1 MPEILKKT
9 FSAFSGAFILCAV
22 ILRTVIVLFYT
33 DASTGFVRR
42 SAAGIT
48 AAFCFCCVFSVLF
61 CAAPLYKSA
70 ISNPFDKHKNKL
82 IFYTGIFSGAAMFCD
97 FVYQC
102 VNLYRIFING
112 GFAELNYTIPLC
124 LTAVSSVLCAFYFI
138 IMGVSYKTDKYD
150 FRCLKYYHIIPLC
163 RHLFAVFM
171 SLTRYNDG
179 IYSLENIMY
188 YAVLI
193 SGMVYFILF
202 LGCLDGN
209 VKILKPFCIVGF
221 LYGVLCVVLTVPR
234 IAGALYADVFA
245 DGFSSAVY
253 LFMGILSFS
262 LSAAVLKKDRL
273 EEG

>member
-22 ILRTVIVLFYT
+22 ILRIIIILFYT

-48 AAFCFCCVFSVLF
+48 AIFCCCCVFPVL
-61 CAAPLYKSA
+61 LYAVLISKSA
-70 ISNPFDKHKNKL
+70 ISNPFDKHKSKL

-102 VNLYRIFING
+102 VNIYRVFMNG

-124 LTAVSSVLCAFYFI
+124 LTALSSVLCAFYFI

-163 RHLFAVFM
+163 RHLFAVFVC
-171 SLTRYNDG
+171 LTRYNDG
-179 IYSLENIMY
+179 LYSLENIMY

-209 VKILKPFCIVGF
+209 IKILKLFCIVGF
-221 LYGVLCVVLTVPR
+221 LYGELCFVLTVPR
-234 IAGALYADVFA
+234 IAAAFFSADIYAVD
-245 DGFSSAVY
+245 FSSAVY
-253 LFMGILSFS
+253 LFIGILSFS
-262 LSAAVLKKDRL
+262 LSAAALKKR
-273 EEG
+273 